1 MGGVADG
8 TGGAA
13 QIAFA
18 KVKAGLALGLT
29 VILGRIQ

>member
-1 MGGVADG
+1 MGRVADG

-18 KVKAGLALGLT
+18 KVKAGLALT
-29 VILGRIQ
+29 SANIPIV